1 MKHPLHHVGR
11 RRFLRNMLHIA
22 PVVVVGGLF
31 VHGFWEWVR
40 DLFRP
45 GSSRPYGGSDGPSG
59 VGEG

>member
-11 RRFLRNMLHIA
+11 RRFFRNFLRTTTA
-22 PVVVVGGLF
+22 VCVAGVF
-31 VHGFWEWVR
+31 AHGFWEWVR

-45 GSSRPYGGSDGPSG
+45 GGSRPYGGSDGPSG